1 MTNKESIEIPLGAKD
16 SEFKGWECTIPDGM
30 EARIDGN
37 KIIVEPK
44 ESEDEKIR
52 KVLINI
58 VKGACDKYG
67 IKYQGKE
74 ITEEKLLAW
83 LEKQGE
89 HKPVISDEAIR
100 EGVAHFGITQYQIN
114 YWLKKYVDVES
125 KMRRLRK
132 IEPKFKVGDTIRLK
146 GSYAEFKI
154 TEISISEGYYK
165 GKGWSLDIMAADDD
179 YELAEQNPA
188 DKVEPKFKIGDWVVN
203 IITKEVE
210 QVIEITG
217 CEYIC
222 SGHLIVSFN
231 NQHLLKR
238 WTIEDAKD
246 GDVLSSNDGHGN
258 DSIELIKSI
267 TDKKIEFW
275 FCLTNGN
282 RYEVFDGIT
291 PYTNLASRQ
300 DATPA
305 TEEQC
310 DTLYAKMKEA
320 GYEWDAEKKELRK
333 IEQKPSIE
341 ICPHSIKSK
350 SYLETGYPVARNPAW
365 SEEDEDAIGMA
376 IIALEDM
383 YDEDAPDTTYGGYN
397 LPFNK
402 AAERLKSL
410 KERYTWKPSEKQ
422 MKILQ
427 YLCETSSHP
436 NEEVI
441 PTLESLY
448 NDLKKL
454 KG

>member
-291 PYTNLASRQ
+291 PYTNLVSRE

-305 TEEQC
+305 TKEQR
-310 DTLYAKMKEA
+310 DTLFAKMKEA
-320 GYEWDAEKKELRK
+320 GYEWDADKKELK
-333 IEQKPSIE
+333 KEEVDNLHNYLYGEQ
-341 ICPHSIKSK
+341 
-350 SYLETGYPVARNPAW
+350 NPAW
-365 SEEDEDAIGMA
+365 SEEDEETLRVVTNIFEQHGVNLLCYPAFVHWLKTLPNRITFNPYWKPSDEHYE
-376 IIALEDM
+376 LEEFAKIVRGNLTGISKDVQELFEAKYLQLTGNKM
-383 YDEDAPDTTYGGYN
+383 YGGY
-397 LPFNK
+397 K
-402 AAERLKSL
+402 
-410 KERYTWKPSEKQ
+410 
-422 MKILQ
+422 
-427 YLCETSSHP
+427 
-436 NEEVI
+436 
-441 PTLESLY
+441 
-448 NDLKKL
+448 D
-454 KG
+454 